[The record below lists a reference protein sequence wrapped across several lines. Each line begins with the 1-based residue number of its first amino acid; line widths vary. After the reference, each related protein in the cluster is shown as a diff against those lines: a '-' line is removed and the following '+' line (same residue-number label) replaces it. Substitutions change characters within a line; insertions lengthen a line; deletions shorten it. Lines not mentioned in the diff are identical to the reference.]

1 MTVSKVELGEAL
13 ERCRQRVEFWQL
25 KARVAE
31 VRVSELEDAVKDHQ
45 RTVAQASRVDYEA
58 YTATVAAADKVLWK
72 QVGR

>member
-1 MTVSKVELGEAL
+1 MNATTDTDSELD
-13 ERCRQRVEFWQL
+13 RCRQRLEFWQL

-31 VRVSELEDAVKDHQ
+31 VRVAELEDAVKDHQ

>member
-1 MTVSKVELGEAL
+1 MNATTDTDSELD
-13 ERCRQRVEFWQL
+13 RCRQRLEFWQL

-31 VRVSELEDAVKDHQ
+31 VRVAELEDAIKDHQ